1 MFKEIEECQG
11 IENKVIDHMALHR
24 NEITNEYEAMEHED
38 KPKAY
43 NRKLKKK
50 KSEEEI
56 DLLQKKKPI
65 LPKKVNEV
73 IASHFTHK

>member
-1 MFKEIEECQG
+1 MNGMSDLNDLVYLQVRGKNQLFKEIEECQG

-24 NEITNEYEAMEHED
+24 NEITNEYEAMENED

-50 KSEEEI
+50 SK
-56 DLLQKKKPI
+56 
-65 LPKKVNEV
+65 
-73 IASHFTHK
+73 